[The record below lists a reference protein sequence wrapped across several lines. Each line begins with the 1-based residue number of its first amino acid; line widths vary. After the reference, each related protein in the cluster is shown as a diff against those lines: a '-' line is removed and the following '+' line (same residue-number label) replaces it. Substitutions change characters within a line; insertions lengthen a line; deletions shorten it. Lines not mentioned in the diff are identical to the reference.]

1 MVGSLISNIGYQMQ
15 NVAVGWELYERT
27 GMALAL
33 GFVGLAQVLP
43 VFAFTLPA
51 GHMAD
56 RFDRRKVLMA
66 GQLGAA
72 LSSLGLAAVSWAHA
86 PILLVYVLLFVA
98 GTSHAF
104 RGPARSALV
113 PSLLPLE
120 HFPNAATWNSASFQI
135 ASVVGPALGGA
146 MIAATRSPAA
156 VYMADALAALVFFIF
171 VYEMRPRPVEQK
183 TEAATLESLV
193 AGFGFVWRTKVVL
206 AAITLDMFAVLDI
219 LHVGPVGFGWLR
231 AAPSVGAIAMS
242 FLIAHKPPMRRAGA
256 SLLWSVA
263 GFGASMIVFGLSRD
277 FWLSLLVLG
286 VGGALDTISVVIR
299 HTLVQMGT
307 PEYLRGR
314 VSAVNG
320 VFISSSNQL
329 GEFESGSVAHFFG
342 PVASVVS
349 GGIGTIV
356 VVLLIAV
363 TWPQLRLLRSLQ
375 SVSAQE

>member
-1 MVGSLISNIGYQMQ
+1 
-15 NVAVGWELYERT
+15 
-27 GMALAL
+27 MALAL

-43 VFAFTLPA
+43 VFAFTRPA

-56 RFDRRKVLMA
+56 RFDRRKVLLA
-66 GQLGAA
+66 GQLGAV
-72 LSSLGLAAVSWAHA
+72 LSSLGLAAVSWTHA
-86 PILLVYVLLFVA
+86 PILLVYVLLFAA
-98 GTSHAF
+98 GTAHAF

-120 HFPNAATWNSASFQI
+120 HFSNAATWNSASFQI
-135 ASVVGPALGGA
+135 ASVVGPALGGL
-146 MIAATRSPAA
+146 MIAATRSPAL
-156 VYMADALAALVFFIF
+156 VYVFDALAALVFFVF
-171 VYEMRPRPVEQK
+171 VYEMRPRPVELK
-183 TEAATLESLV
+183 TEAATLKSLV
-193 AGFGFVWRTKVVL
+193 AGFGFVWRTKVIL
-206 AAITLDMFAVLDI
+206 AAITLDMFAVLLGGAVALLPVYAKDI
-219 LHVGPVGFGWLR
+219 LHVGPIGFGWLR

-242 FLIAHKPPMRRAGA
+242 FLIAHKPPMRRAGV

-263 GFGASMIVFGLSRD
+263 GFGASMIVFGLSQN
-277 FWLSLLVLG
+277 FWLSLFALG

-375 SVSAQE
+375 SVSAEE